1 MNFVIFARSVVV
13 RRLKCWRFETSRLK
27 MALESKSLQLWG
39 FFFIIELDKSTWNT
53 VKSTLPFL
61 LIPFSWT
68 DQSFDNEFDYCWL
81 IHQFDW
87 WEWRWKLTSAALAYA
102 QNGGLLFIFFFEI
115 WNSVKWTL
123 LFLLPSFFMGR
134 LTFWNIYSTNENG
147 AKKQQRCL
155 CLFNGG
161 LGNFGCNLLTV
172 SIQNGNLKFYKMNFV
187 ISTNFFVMVNLRL
200 SSFVMSLVKTAV
212 KRKSVELKLLTHYKR
227 NLKFYKMNFV
237 IRTDLICVSWLNLLQ
252 IWI

>member
-1 MNFVIFARSVVV
+1 MLVPLSWDVWNVQDLKRHGWKWRSKV
-13 RRLKCWRFETSRLK
+13 KASNSE
-27 MALESKSLQLWG
+27 A
-39 FFFIIELDKSTWNT
+39 FFLIIELDKSTWNT

-102 QNGGLLFIFFFEI
+102 QNGGLLFIYFFFEI

-123 LFLLPSFFMGR
+123 LFLPPSFFMGR

-161 LGNFGCNLLTV
+161 LEISV
-172 SIQNGNLKFYKMNFV
+172 V
-187 ISTNFFVMVNLRL
+187 ISWRCRL
-200 SSFVMSLVKTAV
+200 KMEIWNSIKWTLLFLLISL
-212 KRKSVELKLLTHYKR
+212 
-227 NLKFYKMNFV
+227 
-237 IRTDLICVSWLNLLQ
+237 SW
-252 IWI
+252 